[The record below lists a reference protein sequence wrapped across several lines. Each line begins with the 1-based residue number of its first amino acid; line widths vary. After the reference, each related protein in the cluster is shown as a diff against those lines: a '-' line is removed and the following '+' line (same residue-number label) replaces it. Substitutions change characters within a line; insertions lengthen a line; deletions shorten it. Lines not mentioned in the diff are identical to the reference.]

1 MFSYTTTGIGNSILK
16 VLFAASTN
24 FFLMSHFISLQ
35 QASEMTK
42 RYRTHRSQ
50 ITLTEHQ
57 GDDLFALSETF
68 ERSAIDALL
77 IQPGCTGIRIYYGMD
92 QDLKVHA
99 ILVASDEH
107 NADILRS
114 DNSAARADESVIVE
128 MANRCP
134 PLCPQPSE
142 LNQS

>member
-1 MFSYTTTGIGNSILK
+1 
-16 VLFAASTN
+16 
-24 FFLMSHFISLQ
+24 MSHFISLQ

-50 ITLTEHQ
+50 ITLPEHQ
-57 GDDLFALSETF
+57 GDDLLAFSETF

-92 QDLKVHA
+92 QDLKIHA
-99 ILVASDEH
+99 ILVASDEQ
-107 NADILRS
+107 NADILAAG
-114 DNSAARADESVIVE
+114 NSAVLAEESVIVE

-134 PLCPQPSE
+134 PLCPEPSE
-142 LNQS
+142 LNQFQNKIYCFYLMQY